1 MTATVRWGVLGASR
15 FALRQMAP
23 AIHAAAGGSLRA
35 LASVR
40 ADAAAEFGNIN
51 PDLDIYAD
59 YAELLADP
67 AIDAVYIPL
76 PNHLHVEWARQAIEA
91 GKHVLC
97 EKPIALETDDI
108 DELIQLRERSGLQL
122 AEAFMVLHHP
132 QWQYAREL
140 VQGGAIGR
148 LMRVDGVF
156 TYNNRDA
163 ANIRNRA
170 ETGGGSLRD
179 IGVYTIGTARFV
191 SAAEP
196 VAVRLDHAVWENSV
210 DATAQVMADFEDF
223 HFSSL
228 TSMRMAP
235 RQSMTFQG
243 DEGIVHLPAPFNA
256 GVFGEAQVELHK
268 PGLEIEQR
276 RFPGVNQYVLQVEAF
291 NRSVLGGDEFPCPL
305 EFVRG
310 TQQVLDRILSSDP

>member
-1 MTATVRWGVLGASR
+1 MTDTVRWGVLGASR

-23 AIHAAAGGSLRA
+23 AIHSAAGGSLQA
-35 LASVR
+35 LASGR
-40 ADAAAEFGNIN
+40 PEAAAEFEQIN
-51 PDLDIYAD
+51 SNLSIHAD
-59 YAELLADP
+59 YAGLLDDP
-67 AIDAVYIPL
+67 SVDAIYIPL
-76 PNHLHVEWARQAIEA
+76 PNHLHVEWAHKAIEA

-97 EKPIALETDDI
+97 EKPIALEADEI
-108 DELIQLRERSGLQL
+108 DALIRLRERSGLQL
-122 AEAFMVLHHP
+122 AEAFMVVHHP

-163 ANIRNRA
+163 GNIRNRV
-170 ETGGGSLRD
+170 ETAGGSLRD

-196 VAVRLDHAVWENSV
+196 VSARLDYAVWENSV
-210 DATAQVMADFEDF
+210 DATAQVTAEFDDF

-235 RQSMTFQG
+235 RQHMTFQG
-243 DEGIVHLPAPFNA
+243 DQGVVHLPAPFNA
-256 GVFGEAQVELHK
+256 GVYGEARVELHK
-268 PGLEIEQR
+268 PNLEVVQR

-291 NRSVLGGDEFPCPL
+291 NRSVLGDTEFPCTL

-310 TQQVLDRILSSDP
+310 TQQALDKILLADN